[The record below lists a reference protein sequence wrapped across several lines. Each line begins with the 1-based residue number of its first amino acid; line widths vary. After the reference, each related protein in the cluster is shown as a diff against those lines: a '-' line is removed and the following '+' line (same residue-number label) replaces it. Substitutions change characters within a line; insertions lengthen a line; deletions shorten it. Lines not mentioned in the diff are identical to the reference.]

1 MESRFWKCMGLLAVA
16 GLAACAAQADGPTGV
31 TVSPGDAGTVGV
43 TAVAAPL
50 QQVLT
55 ALAHADEC
63 DAEFA
68 APLPAR
74 VTSTDASR
82 FRTPEEWIYDI
93 NAAMNVSSK
102 REEGTW
108 RFEVMFPERYDPS
121 LSADEVVTR
130 HRRAERPEAPREGIV
145 GAVLILHGQYAPPPY
160 QVQVVEEADGGRRI
174 EVNGVS
180 AETYADRPPASPPP
194 LPEGDLKGF
203 QAKDYLELERVAAHV
218 WYPELRKTMGT
229 RAAIEEVVRRLH
241 GQDIVIELEV
251 TWYENIPSIMMST
264 TDGVLAGALVHSVF
278 PASYD
283 FDAGVVFGD
292 KPLPLEKRVEM
303 QAETLRE
310 QLARPEVVVYG
321 RTGIV
326 VLRGPEPALEL
337 AEILEQGRD
346 RDVLELEC
354 ALVPLLE
361 DRQLAREVAA
371 NAARDAEA
379 LVPALDAFAAERD
392 AETAARRE

>member
-1 MESRFWKCMGLLAVA
+1 MESRFWKCIGLLALA
-16 GLAACAAQADGPTGV
+16 GFAACEVQADGPTGV
-31 TVSPGDAGTVGV
+31 TVSPGDAGTVSV

-50 QQVLT
+50 QEVLT
-55 ALAHADEC
+55 ALAQADGC

-74 VTSTDASR
+74 VTLTDASGY
-82 FRTPEEWIYDI
+82 RTPEEWIYDI
-93 NAAMNVSSK
+93 NSAMNVSSK
-102 REEGTW
+102 REEGMW

-121 LSADEVVTR
+121 LSAEEVVTR
-130 HRRAERPEAPREGIV
+130 YRRAERPEAPREGIV

-160 QVQVVEEADGGRRI
+160 EVRVVEEADGGRRI
-174 EVNGVS
+174 EVNGVA
-180 AETYADRPPASPPP
+180 AETYAERPTASPPP
-194 LPEGDLKGF
+194 MPAGDLKGF
-203 QAKDYLELERVAAHV
+203 QAKNYLELERVAAHV

-229 RAAIEEVVRRLH
+229 RAAIEEVVRRLR
-241 GQDIVIELEV
+241 GQDIVIEVEV
-251 TWYENIPSIMMST
+251 TWYENIPSILMST

-283 FDAGVVFGD
+283 FDTGVIFGD
-292 KPLPLEKRVEM
+292 EPLPLEKRVEM
-303 QAETLRE
+303 QAETLRK

-354 ALVPLLE
+354 ALIPLLE

-379 LVPALDAFAAERD
+379 LVPALVAFAAERD
-392 AETAARRE
+392 AEPGS

>member
-1 MESRFWKCMGLLAVA
+1 MA
-16 GLAACAAQADGPTGV
+16 GLAACAAQADAPTEV
-31 TVSPGDAGTVGV
+31 TASQGDAGTVGV

-50 QQVLT
+50 QEVLT
-55 ALAHADEC
+55 GLAQADGCE
-63 DAEFA
+63 AEFA

-74 VTSTDASR
+74 VTLTDGLR

-93 NAAMNVSSK
+93 NAAMNVSST
-102 REEGTW
+102 REERTW

-121 LSADEVVTR
+121 LSAEEVVTR
-130 HRRAERPEAPREGIV
+130 HRRAARPEAPREGIV

-174 EVNGVS
+174 EVNGVA
-180 AETYADRPPASPPP
+180 AETYAERPPASPLP

-203 QAKDYLELERVAAHV
+203 QAKNYIELERVAAHV

-229 RAAIEEVVRRLH
+229 RAAIEDVIRRLRRQEIVLEVELRWDETLPEVV
-241 GQDIVIELEV
+241 
-251 TWYENIPSIMMST
+251 MST
-264 TDGVLAGALVHSVF
+264 TDGVLAGELIHSVF
-278 PASYD
+278 PLSYD
-283 FDAGVVFGD
+283 FNTGVIFGD

-354 ALVPLLE
+354 ALIPLLE

-371 NAARDAEA
+371 NAAGDAEA
-379 LVPALDAFAAERD
+379 LVPALTAFADERD
-392 AETAARRE
+392 AETAVVGAGLVPAPMTASGTP